1 MGSNWGL
8 NGVKHTPKDKDKDK
22 DKVISFFMLLSFF
35 IKYFFVYLENY
46 D

>member
-8 NGVKHTPKDKDKDK
+8 NGVKHTPKDKDKDKDK

-35 IKYFFVYLENY
+35 IKYFFVYL
-46 D
+46 